1 MHRQLRKSSVG
12 HSKKCFK
19 CSAGEDEVWPE
30 WIDYNRR
37 GAAAFPIN
45 NVTSDSVK
53 EGEGRNPNETV

>member
-1 MHRQLRKSSVG
+1 MVIIPDIKNVSS
-12 HSKKCFK
+12 
-19 CSAGEDEVWPE
+19 SADMAEVWPK

-53 EGEGRNPNETV
+53 ERKREREE